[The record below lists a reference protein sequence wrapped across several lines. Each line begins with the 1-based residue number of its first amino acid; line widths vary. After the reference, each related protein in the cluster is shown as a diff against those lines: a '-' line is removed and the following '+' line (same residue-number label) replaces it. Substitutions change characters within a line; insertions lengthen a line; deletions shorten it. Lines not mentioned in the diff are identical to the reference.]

1 MNTLII
7 YGSRFC
13 PFCTR
18 AKQLLDHKD
27 IKFEEVRVDQDAE
40 QRSIM
45 RERSGRTSVP
55 QIFYGDHHIGG
66 CDDLFALER
75 DGGLDKLLAS

>member
-1 MNTLII
+1 MTTLVL
-7 YGSRFC
+7 YGTKFC
-13 PFCTR
+13 PFCVR
-18 AKQLLDHKD
+18 AKQLLQRKN
-27 IKFEEVRVDQDAE
+27 IEFEEIRVDQDAE

-66 CDDLFALER
+66 CDELHALDRE
-75 DGGLDKLLAS
+75 GELDKLVAS